1 MTTPEQFYK
10 DQTASLSAR
19 EKKYVRKSDIMAIC
33 KLLIFTCMIFA
44 VWHTAK
50 SGGKATGIIMA
61 VLSLV
66 LYIAALKTDAALGKR
81 IRRIRSLKKTCE
93 NESAYFRNDFS
104 PFGDGAEFTDLHHE
118 YSYDLDI
125 FGPKSLFN
133 RINRTVTLKGK
144 ETLAKMLT
152 NLPSD
157 RKTISE
163 RQEAIREL
171 AGLPLWRISFI
182 ANEHVGME
190 LDRMAEIAGS
200 NAGKTGR
207 IMGLLPYIVSGIT
220 FISLAGWISGL
231 ASPAIFCTMFM
242 LQLVISACHARKTD
256 RTMQATGS
264 LYNECSRY
272 IGILKDIEE
281 ANFKSEILRKLKQD
295 LSDSRTGSSEALGK
309 LSGILNLYDQRGNFL
324 MYLLLNGI
332 VMYDILVSRMFFR
345 WLEKYG
351 PHITGWTGSIAQ
363 IDALASLGTYA
374 FNNPDNVYAE
384 ILDEASETII
394 DATDI
399 VHPFLSGNGG
409 VPNSF
414 RLQRGNI
421 AIVTGANMAGKSTFL
436 RTIGVSSVL
445 ASNGAPVC
453 ARRFAFVPVSLFS
466 SMRTTDNLT
475 QDISYF
481 QAELLR
487 LKQMMEHIKSHS
499 HTLLILDEILKGTN
513 SSDKLQGSV
522 LVLDELSRH
531 ETSGIVATH
540 DLGITELEKTH
551 TGKFINYC
559 FEIGLSENIRYSYKI
574 QRGVA
579 QNMNAS
585 YLIRIMLGKADIPGQ
600 ETRPHRTDNF

>member
-19 EKKYVRKSDIMAIC
+19 EKKCVRKSDIMAIC
-33 KLLIFTCMIFA
+33 KLLIFICMIFA

-81 IRRIRSLKKTCE
+81 IRRIRSLKKACE

-152 NLPSD
+152 DLPSD

-207 IMGLLPYIVSGIT
+207 IMGILPYVVSGIT
-220 FISLAGWISGL
+220 FISLAGWISGH

-272 IGILKDIEE
+272 IGI
-281 ANFKSEILRKLKQD
+281 Q
-295 LSDSRTGSSEALGK
+295 
-309 LSGILNLYDQRGNFL
+309 
-324 MYLLLNGI
+324 
-332 VMYDILVSRMFFR
+332 
-345 WLEKYG
+345 
-351 PHITGWTGSIAQ
+351 
-363 IDALASLGTYA
+363 
-374 FNNPDNVYAE
+374 NNAWE
-384 ILDEASETII
+384 S
-394 DATDI
+394 
-399 VHPFLSGNGG
+399 
-409 VPNSF
+409 
-414 RLQRGNI
+414 
-421 AIVTGANMAGKSTFL
+421 
-436 RTIGVSSVL
+436 
-445 ASNGAPVC
+445 
-453 ARRFAFVPVSLFS
+453 
-466 SMRTTDNLT
+466 
-475 QDISYF
+475 
-481 QAELLR
+481 
-487 LKQMMEHIKSHS
+487 
-499 HTLLILDEILKGTN
+499 
-513 SSDKLQGSV
+513 
-522 LVLDELSRH
+522 
-531 ETSGIVATH
+531 
-540 DLGITELEKTH
+540 
-551 TGKFINYC
+551 
-559 FEIGLSENIRYSYKI
+559 
-574 QRGVA
+574 
-579 QNMNAS
+579 
-585 YLIRIMLGKADIPGQ
+585 
-600 ETRPHRTDNF
+600 